1 MAPIGRACSA
11 FSFVV
16 VAGSGSA
23 IGVAAGRPSKQT
35 LSHGIVAG
43 RIGARA

>member
-16 VAGSGSA
+16 AGSGSA
-23 IGVAAGRPSKQT
+23 TGVTAARPLKQT
-35 LSHGIVAG
+35 LSQGIVAG
-43 RIGARA
+43 SIGARS